1 MFGGAVGDR
10 YVGVRQ
16 PNIRYIALSSMARLA
31 MLGNGLEASIK
42 KHQKT
47 ILFSLKDADV
57 SIRQRAL
64 DLLFLMTD
72 QENCLDIVHELLLFL
87 VIANEGIK
95 EEMVLKIAI
104 LAERF
109 APDYKWCAF
118 FCICCARALLCSTSF
133 FQKC

>member
-1 MFGGAVGDR
+1 
-10 YVGVRQ
+10 
-16 PNIRYIALSSMARLA
+16 
-31 MLGNGLEASIK
+31 MLGGLSESIK
-42 KHQKT
+42 RHQKT

-64 DLLFLMTD
+64 DLLFLMCD
-72 QENCLDIVHELLLFL
+72 EDNCLEIVHELLLFL

-109 APDYKWCAF
+109 APDYKWYMDTILTLISSAGDHVSDE
-118 FCICCARALLCSTSF
+118 IWHRAVQIVTNNEDL
-133 FQKC
+133 QKFVC